1 MSQTAYR
8 LIRRRTLWSFLVAAA
23 LMATAC
29 GGGDSTPSATA
40 PSTSS
45 PTASPVAT
53 GTPTGTTE
61 VILATT
67 TSTVDSGLLDTL
79 LPEFEKQTGYT
90 VKPLSLGSGQALETG
105 ARGEAD
111 VLLVHSPK
119 AEEEFMAAGNG
130 INRTLVMHNDFVI
143 VGPADDPAGIKG
155 TTDAAAAMKKIAA
168 ASATFVSRGDDSGT
182 NALEK
187 KLWEAAAID
196 PEGQGWYLKTGQ
208 GMAATLM
215 VANEKDG
222 YTISDRGTYL
232 SQKANLALA
241 VLVEGDKALLNV
253 YHVIMVNPAK
263 HPDVNQAGAQA
274 FLDFLVAPATQEMIA
289 KFGVDKYGQAL
300 FIPDAGKE

>member
-1 MSQTAYR
+1 MSSSAYR
-8 LIRRRTLWSFLVAAA
+8 RPLWLLVLVAAM
-23 LMATAC
+23 LGVVC
-29 GGGDSTPSATA
+29 GDGDLTPTPSATV
-40 PSTSS
+40 PSTAR
-45 PTASPVAT
+45 PPT
-53 GTPTGTTE
+53 GTPAGTTE

-67 TSTVDSGLLDTL
+67 TSTVDSGLLDIL

-119 AEEEFMAAGNG
+119 AEEGFMAAGDG
-130 INRTLVMHNDFVI
+130 VNRTLVMHNDFII
-143 VGPADDPAGIKG
+143 VGPAEDPAGIKDM
-155 TTDAAAAMKKIAA
+155 TDAPEAMKKIAA
-168 ASATFVSRGDDSGT
+168 AGATFVSRGDDSGT

-208 GMAATLM
+208 GMAATLL

-232 SQKANLALA
+232 SQKANLALVA
-241 VLVEGDKALLNV
+241 LVEGDEALFNV

-263 HPDVNQAGAQA
+263 HPDVNEAGAKA
-274 FLDFLVAPATQEMIA
+274 FLDFLVAPATQEMIG
-289 KFGVDKYGQAL
+289 KFGVEEYGQAL
-300 FIPDAGKE
+300 FVPDAGKE